1 MCLSIRLSKLEKTTM
16 NIKNLVFGITFLC
29 SLNALGQDQK
39 VVVVN
44 GFFTNKDSAYVVNYF
59 QDDILSME
67 ILPPDSAKLLIGE
80 YGNNGIIVIRTLGL
94 NVHRPNIF
102 YKEEHQLF
110 IDKPKIIL
118 DDEYREDLEPGM
130 VLSDSQRIDSLVI
143 ISPFEAIIAYGSEMK
158 GGVWNVYSK
167 K

>member
-1 MCLSIRLSKLEKTTM
+1 M

-59 QDDILSME
+59 QGDILSMD
-67 ILPPDSAKLLIGE
+67 ILTPDSAKLLIGE
-80 YGNNGIIVIRTLGL
+80 HGNNGIVVIRTLGL

-102 YKEEHQLF
+102 YKQEHQLF
-110 IDKPKIIL
+110 SDKPKIIL
-118 DDEYREDLEPGM
+118 DDQFREDLEPSM
-130 VLSDSQRIDSLVI
+130 IMNETRKIDSVKL

-158 GGVWNVYSK
+158 GGVWKVYSK

>member
-1 MCLSIRLSKLEKTTM
+1 MKIVPCQTYAKTRKTIM

-44 GFFTNKDSAYVVNYF
+44 GFLTNKDSAYVVNYF

-80 YGNNGIIVIRTLGL
+80 YGNNGIVVIRTLGL
-94 NVHRPNIF
+94 NPNIF
-102 YKEEHQLF
+102 FKKEHLLFKDPPNIFLNDQYKEDLDMSM
-110 IDKPKIIL
+110 IDQQTIEKINIT
-118 DDEYREDLEPGM
+118 
-130 VLSDSQRIDSLVI
+130 SQYD
-143 ISPFEAIIAYGSEMK
+143 AIIKYGVEMK
-158 GGVWNVYSK
+158 SGILWVYTK
-167 K
+167 DN

>member
-1 MCLSIRLSKLEKTTM
+1 LCLPKRLLKLEKTIM
-16 NIKNLVFGITFLC
+16 NIKNLVFGITILC

-39 VVVVN
+39 LVVVN
-44 GFFTNKDSAYVVNYF
+44 GFLTNKDSTYVVNYF

-94 NVHRPNIF
+94 NIHRPNIF

-110 IDKPKIIL
+110 SDKPKIIL

-143 ISPFEAIIAYGSEMK
+143 ISPFEAILAYGLEMK
-158 GGVWNVYSK
+158 GGIWKVYTEK
-167 K
+167 